1 MDKSALVL
9 FGKTR
14 RAILT
19 QVLLNPRGFRLR
31 ELARLTGISSGA
43 IQQDLNRLLDG
54 GILERIKEHGQIT
67 YHANT
72 HSRIH
77 TELRSIVQKTMGEAI
92 AIREALDPFGDKI
105 DAAFIYGST
114 ASHEAG
120 PASDIDLF
128 VISELAYI
136 DLVKALQRVEEQAG
150 KPLNMTLL
158 TREQFEEKRNG
169 GDRFLTGILAKPMLA
184 VKGELPS

>member
-1 MDKSALVL
+1 MDKSAIVL

-19 QVLLNPRGFRLR
+19 QVLLNQRGFRLR

-43 IQQDLNRLLDG
+43 IQQDINKLLDG
-54 GILERIKEHGQIT
+54 GILERIQEHGQIT

-72 HSRIH
+72 HSQIYP
-77 TELRSIVQKTMGEAI
+77 ELRAIVQKTMGEAV
-92 AIREALDPFGDKI
+92 AIREALAPFGDKI
-105 DAAFIYGST
+105 EAAFIYGST
-114 ASHEAG
+114 ASHKAG

-128 VISELAYI
+128 VIGSQPYI
-136 DLVKALQRVEEQAG
+136 DLVKALHGVEEKAE
-150 KPLNMTLL
+150 KPVNMTLL
-158 TREQFEEKRNG
+158 TREQFEEKRND
-169 GDRFLTGILAKPMLA
+169 GDRFIAGILAKPMLA